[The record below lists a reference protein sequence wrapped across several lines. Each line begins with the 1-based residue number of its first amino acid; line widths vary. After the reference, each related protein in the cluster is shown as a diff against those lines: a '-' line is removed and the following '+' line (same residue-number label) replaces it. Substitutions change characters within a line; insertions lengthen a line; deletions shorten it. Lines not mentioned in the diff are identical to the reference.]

1 MVETH
6 FSTHEIPRQVGVI
19 NVAGAKE
26 IYTREQYLTE
36 LEEQLSWLREEM
48 LSDWI
53 AEVET

>member
-19 NVAGAKE
+19 HLAGAKE
-26 IYTREQYLTE
+26 ISTREQYLSE